1 LKGGVAPK
9 EAVISQA
16 SRTNA
21 RTVDFPELF
30 SPTKT
35 VKGANGT
42 SCREEKQRT
51 FSKKTRFIVSAFT
64 AAAVLG
70 ELSMEG

>member
-1 LKGGVAPK
+1 MSHATRIRAK
-9 EAVISQA
+9 
-16 SRTNA
+16 
-21 RTVDFPELF
+21 TVDLPELF
-30 SPTKT
+30 SPTRT

-42 SCREEKQRT
+42 TCREEKQRT

-64 AAAVLG
+64 AAAVLE